1 MVNKVNRVDLQ
12 RVDMQ
17 SIGRVQGRPKHE
29 APKSCF
35 DEMLKDASFGI
46 KFSKHAESRLKSR
59 DVQLDQSQ
67 IQRMEQAL
75 EKAEAK
81 GVRDTLL
88 IMDNMAFIANTK
100 SRTII
105 TTVPKESMEENIFTN
120 IDGAVII

>member
-1 MVNKVNRVDLQ
+1 MDLQ

-17 SIGRVQGRPKHE
+17 SIRRVHGRSKHE
-29 APKSCF
+29 APKACF
-35 DEMLKDASFGI
+35 DEMLKEASAGI
-46 KFSKHAESRLKSR
+46 KFSKHAESRLRSR
-59 DVQLDQSQ
+59 NISLNAGQ
-67 IQRMEQAL
+67 IQKMEQAL

-88 IMDNMAFIANTK
+88 LMDNMAFIANTK

-105 TTVPKESMEENIFTN
+105 TTVPKENMEENIFTN

>member
-1 MVNKVNRVDLQ
+1 MNRVDMR

-17 SIGRVQGRPKHE
+17 SMVNP
-29 APKSCF
+29 PSKSQSSK
-35 DEMLKDASFGI
+35 LLNGPSFKEVFENTSSI
-46 KFSKHAESRLKSR
+46 KFSKHAESRLRSR

-81 GVRDTLL
+81 GVKDTLL
-88 IMDNMAFIANTK
+88 LMDNMAFIANTK

-105 TTVPKESMEENIFTN
+105 TTVPKENMEENIFTN